1 MKVVI
6 TGATAGLGLA
16 FAIRFLELGDQVIIS
31 SRTPQKVTD
40 IVTTLQAKFGSENV
54 FGVPCDV
61 SKAEDVKN
69 LAQESIKL
77 LSEID
82 FWINNAGTSYKQ
94 GLLLVE
100 NSDEMLQQIVETN
113 LLGSLYGC
121 REALKVMTTQQN
133 SHKGH
138 IINIAG
144 RGTDG
149 NASPK
154 LVAYASTKR
163 ALDMLHKSLVKET
176 KDTNVGIHLVSPGMV
191 MTKLLVQDSTELKT
205 KKVFNILA
213 EHPTKVANQLV
224 PKMRSFTKTGNK
236 IVLLDNKRAAIRF
249 MTAFRF
255 KNKFFDSQGNLLVSI
270 DPLDALQ
277 S

>member
-6 TGATAGLGLA
+6 TGATSGLGLA
-16 FAIRFLELGDQVIIS
+16 FAIRFLELGDQVVIS

-40 IVTTLQAKFGSENV
+40 IVSTLQAKFGFQNV

-61 SKAEDVKN
+61 TKADDVKN
-69 LAQESIKL
+69 LAQESVKL

-82 FWINNAGTSYKQ
+82 LWINNAGTNYKH
-94 GLLLVE
+94 GLLLID

-121 REALKVMTTQQN
+121 REALKIMTAQN
-133 SHKGH
+133 KKKGH

-163 ALDMLHKSLVKET
+163 ALDVLHKSLLKET
-176 KDTNVGIHLVSPGMV
+176 KETNVGIHLVSPSMV
-191 MTKLLVQDSTELKT
+191 MTKLLIQDNTELKT

-213 EHPTKVANQLV
+213 EHPTVVANQLV
-224 PKMRSFTKTGNK
+224 PKMRALTKTGTK
-236 IVLLDNKRAAIRF
+236 IVLLDKKRAAIRF

-270 DPLDALQ
+270 DQLEALQ